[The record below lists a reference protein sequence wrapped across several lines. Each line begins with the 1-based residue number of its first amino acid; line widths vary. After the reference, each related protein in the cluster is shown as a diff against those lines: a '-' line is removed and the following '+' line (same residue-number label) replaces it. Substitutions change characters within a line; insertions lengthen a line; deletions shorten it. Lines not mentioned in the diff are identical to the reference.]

1 MNVCHTVCP
10 TCTSHLSNRRH
21 SCWSDGSVKPGFVI
35 LLHTSSERFHVCDM
49 GFVATWSR
57 AYVERLHWV
66 LFAIDFKLNVQDVM
80 SQRRTEH
87 LAFKWIVLA
96 VV

>member
-1 MNVCHTVCP
+1 
-10 TCTSHLSNRRH
+10 
-21 SCWSDGSVKPGFVI
+21 
-35 LLHTSSERFHVCDM
+35 
-49 GFVATWSR
+49 
-57 AYVERLHWV
+57 VERLHWV
-66 LFAIDFKLNVQDVM
+66 LFAIDFKLDVQDAM